1 MTADM
6 SLTDL
11 EQHWGIR
18 SRGNLIALPETGASM
33 FRWSHD
39 NEPGDFKFR
48 PVRHNH
54 YLLSLILQ
62 PMQAKA
68 WAGRRQV
75 WSGPIA
81 KHTVRIVHPD
91 EENRWLSPGSFDL
104 LHIMIPRTT
113 IAAMCGQE
121 ADGGAHTVRFNDPLY
136 SPDEMICQIGRQML
150 SIIDQDGPFVKDIA
164 DGLCHALIAYILRRY
179 VMGTGQMT
187 AAVSSRAQMRRVLD
201 MVAAN
206 LAREISL
213 EQMAEAAGMSPFHF
227 SREFRKSVGTSPHRY
242 IVERRIDRAKKLLG
256 EHNLSILE
264 ISLDCGFKDASHFS
278 RVFRSLVGMTPR
290 DYRVAN

>member
-1 MTADM
+1 MTADI
-6 SLTDL
+6 SLTRL

-18 SRGNLIALPETGASM
+18 SRGSLVDLPETGASM
-33 FRWSHD
+33 FRWTHD

-68 WAGRRQV
+68 WAGQHQV
-75 WSGPIA
+75 WSGPID

-104 LHIMIPRTT
+104 LHIMIPKTT
-113 IAAMCGQE
+113 ISEMFGE
-121 ADGGAHTVRFNDPLY
+121 GAGDKKTVRFNDPLY
-136 SPDEMICQIGRQML
+136 SPDEMICQIGRQLL
-150 SIIDQDGPFVKDIA
+150 SILDQDGPFVKDIA

-179 VMGTGQMT
+179 VMDSRQVN
-187 AAVSSRAQMRRVLD
+187 ASVSCRSQMRRVLD
-201 MVAAN
+201 MVAVN
-206 LAREISL
+206 LAKDVSL
-213 EQMAEAAGMSPFHF
+213 EEMATAAGMSRFHF

-242 IVERRIDRAKKLLG
+242 IVGRRIDRAKSLLA
-256 EHNLSILE
+256 NRDLSILDV
-264 ISLDCGFKDASHFS
+264 SLECGFKDPSHFT
-278 RVFRSLVGMTPR
+278 RVFRSLVGVTPR
-290 DYRVAN
+290 EYRTAN

>member
-18 SRGNLIALPETGASM
+18 SRGNLIGLPETGASM
-33 FRWSHD
+33 FRWTYD

-81 KHTVRIVHPD
+81 RHTVRIVHPD
-91 EENRWLSPGSFDL
+91 DENRWLSPGSFDL
-104 LHIMIPRTT
+104 LHIMIPRAT
-113 IAAMCGQE
+113 IAGMFGME
-121 ADGGAHTVRFNDPLY
+121 ADDDSHTVRFNDPLY

-150 SIIDQDGPFVKDIA
+150 SILDQDGPFVKDIA
-164 DGLCHALIAYILRRY
+164 DGLCHALVAYILRRY

-187 AAVSSRAQMRRVLD
+187 AAVSSRSQIRRALD

-206 LAREISL
+206 LAKDITL

-242 IVERRIDRAKKLLG
+242 IVDRRIERAKKLLG
-256 EHNLSILE
+256 DQNLSILE
-264 ISLDCGFKDASHFS
+264 VSLECGFKDASHFA
-278 RVFRSLVGMTPR
+278 RVFRATVGMTPR
-290 DYRVAN
+290 DYRTAN